1 VAGAGGSIAIV
12 LKSSMA
18 AGAAALTLFAL
29 ALSGCG
35 GPSGGSGGDPADDVS
50 YTIDDL
56 KGLIEEG
63 DGLETLDFE
72 ATEVTATA
80 ADDSESIRGFWEE
93 SGGSPAECF
102 QVFATPYLLDG
113 SESDAGGDDDTMELG
128 VFTEPAD
135 DDFGLVIVNGRIF
148 DSADAARGFLDSI
161 AEFASECPDG
171 YTLSEGGDVRWEV
184 AGFEQGT
191 FADAPAGVG
200 TVTHEE
206 VVLTDGAGLR
216 TTFLQRG
223 NAVISFY
230 SETYEGGTYALDD
243 VNPVIAAV
251 AGRFAA
257 V

>member
-1 VAGAGGSIAIV
+1 MSIV
-12 LKSSMA
+12 TKPSMTA
-18 AGAAALTLFAL
+18 SAAAVTLFAL

-35 GPSGGSGGDPADDVS
+35 GPADGSGDDQTDDVS

-56 KGLIEEG
+56 KGLIEQG

-72 ATEVTATA
+72 ATEVMATA
-80 ADDSESIRGFWEE
+80 ADDSESISGFWEE
-93 SGGSPAECF
+93 SGGSPAECYP
-102 QVFATPYLLDG
+102 VFATPYLLDG
-113 SESDAGGDDDTMELG
+113 TESGAGGDDATMELG
-128 VFTEPAD
+128 VFTEPGD

-148 DSADAARGFLDSI
+148 DSTDAARGLLDSI

-191 FADAPAGVG
+191 FADAPAGVE

-206 VVLTDGAGLR
+206 VVVTDGAGLR

-230 SETYEGGTYALDD
+230 SETAEGGTYALDD

-257 V
+257 L